1 MAKYRV
7 HNDNVYPYTEKF
19 KDTQIDI
26 PAKGSIVMDED
37 DAFMFKG
44 TFKAPILDVD
54 NNHTPQG
61 YKMIRL
67 EKLTG
72 EEPIEEPKATVHRC
86 LACKYAGSSAAD
98 VAEHAKAAHSDQIV
112 VDEAA
117 EAEIKARTKGKKAS

>member
-1 MAKYRV
+1 MPKYKV
-7 HNDNVYPYTEKF
+7 WNDNVFPYTEKF
-19 KDTQIDI
+19 KDMAIDI

-61 YKMIRL
+61 FKMIRL
-67 EKLTG
+67 EKLSG
-72 EEPIEEPKATVHRC
+72 EETAEEPKATTHRC
-86 LACKYAGSSAAD
+86 LACKYTGSSEAD
-98 VAEHAKAAHSDQIV
+98 VSEHAKAAHADQIV

-117 EAEIKARTKGKKAS
+117 EAEIKARKGKKAS